1 MFFIKA
7 KEFPM
12 LLCSMGKIRLFQ
24 AHRKMYLFQLRT
36 VREDAGLRFLHAA
49 RNMYMSASVWTY
61 QIDEY
66 L

>member
-1 MFFIKA
+1 MVTLGQEFRFFN
-7 KEFPM
+7 
-12 LLCSMGKIRLFQ
+12 LFQ

>member
-1 MFFIKA
+1 
-7 KEFPM
+7 M

-24 AHRKMYLFQLRT
+24 AHRKMCLFQLRT